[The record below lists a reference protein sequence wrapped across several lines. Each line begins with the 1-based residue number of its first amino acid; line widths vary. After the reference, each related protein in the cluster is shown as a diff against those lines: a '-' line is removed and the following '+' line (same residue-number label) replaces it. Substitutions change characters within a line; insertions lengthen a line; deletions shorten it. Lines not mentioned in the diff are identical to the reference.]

1 MRNPIQSYTKALLLL
16 SLALPVQAAVTVR
29 DFETIRFSAKK
40 APKDKAAD
48 DAKNDGLENL
58 ELPTVPNLVGQ
69 DPKDPQVIKDFLKGT
84 GFTVVVVGREKSDI
98 VPSGSVISQTP
109 TEYSGIKK
117 PGVIRVVVSAGK

>member
-1 MRNPIQSYTKALLLL
+1 MRIKMKFYTKALLLL
-16 SLALPVQAAVTVR
+16 SLVLPTQAAVTKR
-29 DFETIRFSAKK
+29 DFETMSFSAKK

-84 GFTVVVVGREKSDI
+84 GFTVVVVGREKSDS
-98 VPSGSVISQTP
+98 VPKGAVISQTP
-109 TEYSGIKK
+109 IEYSGIKK
-117 PGVIRVVVSAGK
+117 PVVIRVVISTGK